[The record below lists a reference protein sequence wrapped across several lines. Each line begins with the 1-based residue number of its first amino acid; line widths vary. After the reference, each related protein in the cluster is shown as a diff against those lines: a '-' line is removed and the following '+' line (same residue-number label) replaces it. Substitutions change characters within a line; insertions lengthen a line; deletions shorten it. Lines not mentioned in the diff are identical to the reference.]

1 MYKSRFE
8 DGGEIGDYYKTQTD
22 TSISDGDDYN
32 FPVGSGLF
40 DTAGNINLENIGAL
54 TTDSELFKAFQAAFP
69 EDAALLKDL
78 MGGDYGFAPVGAD
91 NPTGQELVGPDP
103 AASDI
108 SVNDA
113 ETKKLARQAG
123 TDPNQDPSLKATG
136 VPVGDPNDPMGTKKL
151 GIDTTKTDTTKTDT
165 TKKTGLEALPDSVKY
180 LAMLAAAKLA
190 YDDAERARQEAR
202 GWSAPGGV
210 AKQMVRGP
218 SGGVSYRKVGKAAG
232 GIASLAGGGNVIGE
246 KSAATPYQIYDKASD
261 TYRYVDAA
269 GYEKW
274 LSGIPLTPTNRVQGS
289 PVYYGAPS
297 KAEGDYGIGGGSLDY
312 VPSMSEEPDETLSLP
327 RYDIYGNRLED
338 DPNLKTMTENET
350 EEFEKHLAFD
360 PEFRARLLEPL
371 RNAFMSTNAVG
382 DLDVQQTLRNIYNN
396 PETRELFYAY
406 TDQLKYAPY
415 DAAEWFQKYNELVQ
429 RSEGEGFTPDREYM
443 PLKGTELA
451 QINRENRY
459 LPRNIANE
467 MFRLV
472 APNTPDTVIKNY
484 GDVKGNLPED
494 YVVTDRG
501 QAIEPNQGLNVNDL
515 YYGMPLSEMGVTGG
529 GGGKRGGVV
538 HRPHYATGGMTT
550 KQPFYLG
557 GITDGMADEVP
568 AHIDNKR
575 PAALSDGEFV
585 IPADVVSHLGNG
597 NSNAGAK
604 RLYEMMDNIRE
615 ARTGNKNQGIQ
626 INPNKFMPR

>member
-1 MYKSRFE
+1 MA
-8 DGGEIGDYYKTQTD
+8 
-22 TSISDGDDYN
+22 DDLD
-32 FPVGSGLF
+32 FSELGSGFEGDPLNYNPLKDVHIF
-40 DTAGNINLENIGAL
+40 DTTAFEGDTAYLPN
-54 TTDSELFKAFQAAFP
+54 FKFQDAIFDPVAFEAFAKEYP

-91 NPTGQELVGPDP
+91 NPPTTGAEGAGFPGEGIKSGVKEWDDAAKKAGVEL
-103 AASDI
+103 
-108 SVNDA
+108 
-113 ETKKLARQAG
+113 
-123 TDPNQDPSLKATG
+123 TDPNA
-136 VPVGDPNDPMGTKKL
+136 
-151 GIDTTKTDTTKTDT
+151 
-165 TKKTGLEALPDSVKY
+165 KTGLAKILDDAKKGFKDLTGLDAGDAAKY
-180 LAMLAAAKLA
+180 AAMLAMAKMA
-190 YDDAERARQEAR
+190 YDDAQRAREEAR
-202 GWSAPGGV
+202 GWSAPGGYS
-210 AKQMVRGP
+210 KQAVRSPG
-218 SGGVSYRKVGKAAG
+218 GGVTFKPAGKAAG

-297 KAEGDYGIGGGSLDY
+297 KAEGDYIIGGGSLDY

-338 DPNLKTMTENET
+338 NPNLKTMTEDET

-360 PEFRARLLEPL
+360 PESRARLLEPL

-382 DLDVQQTLRNIYNN
+382 DLDVQQMLRNIYNN
-396 PETRELFYAY
+396 PETRELFYEY
-406 TDQLKYAPY
+406 TNQLKYAPY

-443 PLKGTELA
+443 PLEGVELA
-451 QINRENRY
+451 RINRENRY

-515 YYGMPLSEMGVTGG
+515 YYGTSLSEMGVTGG

-557 GITDGMADEVP
+557 GITDGMADKIP
-568 AHIDNKR
+568 AHIDNQR

-615 ARTGNKNQGIQ
+615 ARTGNKNQGVQ
-626 INPNKFMPR
+626 INPNKFMLG